1 MVRYTE
7 EQKIT
12 AVRTYYKT
20 GRSYSKT
27 IQALGYPEI
36 QALRQWVNQRT
47 QQGTLRK
54 RAPRTPRTTTPPT
67 PRTPHTRRWFTEQEK
82 ARAVRSFWQTGATA
96 TINKL
101 GYPSRSTLLRW
112 VETHTKAGIPRK
124 TTPTD
129 TSTTPRARYTPEFR
143 RKVVDA
149 VFAGMSVRDA
159 AKEYGVCNPPVIYRW
174 LSRARQGKTLDM
186 IPRSTPHD
194 HTDDTSAGVPPVAPA
209 TPADNN
215 PQATDRQQSTKGK
228 SDKVT
233 VHQYLQALP
242 DDPTVLKEMLMYAHA
257 ELAMVKA
264 AAELKKEEGVDIQG
278 LSNAHKTQIVNAVRR
293 KFPLDVCLQVCQ
305 LPSASYYYHR
315 DKPGWLSKYE
325 HLREVFLRI
334 ACEGRYTY
342 GSARMWM
349 ALKAEGIRISEKVVR
364 VLMKEFGIVVHYGK
378 KRTRAYSSY
387 QGEVTPAV
395 ENLVKGNFRPSRP
408 WELLV
413 TDVSEFQTAGGKLYF
428 SPLIDC
434 FDGKVVSWQVS
445 RSADQEF
452 VNRMLDD
459 GARQAG
465 VDRPGVGL
473 SGVVIHSDR
482 GVHYRTCGWLDRFRE
497 FGFVRSMSRKGN
509 SGDNAACEG
518 FFGRMKN
525 EMFYPYQWDSPQ
537 QLAEA
542 IGQYIDFHNNG
553 KIRAAT
559 GLTIAQGRRLLD
571 VA

>member
-54 RAPRTPRTTTPPT
+54 RAPRTPHTTTPPT

-82 ARAVRSFWQTGATA
+82 ARAVRSFWQIGATA

-112 VETHTKAGIPRK
+112 VETHTKAGKPRA
-124 TTPTD
+124 TTPPSG
-129 TSTTPRARYTPEFR
+129 TSTTPRAQYTPEFR

-159 AKEYGVCNPPVIYRW
+159 AQKFGVCNPPVIYRW

-293 KFPLDVCLQVCQ
+293 KFPLDVCLQVTPRWSSTPRA
-305 LPSASYYYHR
+305 LPPCWA
-315 DKPGWLSKYE
+315 
-325 HLREVFLRI
+325 
-334 ACEGRYTY
+334 
-342 GSARMWM
+342 
-349 ALKAEGIRISEKVVR
+349 
-364 VLMKEFGIVVHYGK
+364 
-378 KRTRAYSSY
+378 TRPRHSSWS
-387 QGEVTPAV
+387 T
-395 ENLVKGNFRPSRP
+395 
-408 WELLV
+408 
-413 TDVSEFQTAGGKLYF
+413 T
-428 SPLIDC
+428 
-434 FDGKVVSWQVS
+434 
-445 RSADQEF
+445 
-452 VNRMLDD
+452 
-459 GARQAG
+459 
-465 VDRPGVGL
+465 
-473 SGVVIHSDR
+473 
-482 GVHYRTCGWLDRFRE
+482 
-497 FGFVRSMSRKGN
+497 
-509 SGDNAACEG
+509 
-518 FFGRMKN
+518 
-525 EMFYPYQWDSPQ
+525 
-537 QLAEA
+537 
-542 IGQYIDFHNNG
+542 
-553 KIRAAT
+553 
-559 GLTIAQGRRLLD
+559 
-571 VA
+571 